1 MRPIIIIRC
10 RVSVSFETRWK
21 FCKSCNR
28 EQLIFHPPRY
38 VCSLITANHMIP
50 TSIASSQSARI
61 SGFAYDEGEERWR
74 LPMNG
79 VAKCLIVENVTIPK
93 WSWLATEA
101 RKFHW
106 RRWEIPQQFISSA
119 WAAPLDGRW
128 KSGWRIIPIRE
139 QRFIQLPVAPS
150 VHPSIHHPSPY
161 QSHLVSI
168 SASQSNSPKLS
179 KHISRNWK
187 H

>member
-21 FCKSCNR
+21 FGKSCNR
-28 EQLIFHPPRY
+28 EQLIFHPPRH

-128 KSGWRIIPIRE
+128 KSGWRIISIRE

-150 VHPSIHHPSPY
+150 VHPSIHPS
-161 QSHLVSI
+161 SVSTAVSFGLHLRFPI
-168 SASQSNSPKLS
+168 QFPKAV
-179 KHISRNWK
+179 
-187 H
+187 